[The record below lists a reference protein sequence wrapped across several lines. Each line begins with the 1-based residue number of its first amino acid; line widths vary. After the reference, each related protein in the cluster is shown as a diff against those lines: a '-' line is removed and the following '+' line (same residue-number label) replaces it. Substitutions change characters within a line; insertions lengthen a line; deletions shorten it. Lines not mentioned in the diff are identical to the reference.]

1 MLGAGAREGA
11 DQHTSRMHVPDPSLQ
26 DLHELA
32 AEFHF
37 KLTDAE
43 AEQYLAPVLGTIDG
57 YAALDDLDDPS
68 APPAYPRD
76 PGRPPEPGENP
87 VNGWAWRCSIHGRP
101 GGPLAGR
108 TAAIKDN
115 TAVAGLPLRLGTSV
129 LGDFVADEDATVV
142 TRLLDAGAEIIGKTA
157 VPSFCFDGAGFLGEF
172 EPQVRNPADHA
183 RVPGGS
189 SSGSAAVVTNGEV
202 DLALGGDQGGSI
214 RLPASFC
221 GCVGHKPTYGLVPYT
236 GIFPVERTLDHVG
249 PLTRSVRECALV
261 LDAIAGPDGLDPRQ
275 GEIPARETLPLVEG
289 GVRDL
294 RIGLL
299 SEGFG
304 IEDASEPE
312 VDEAVRTTAHAL
324 ARLGAKVGETSVPM
338 HAQGVPI
345 WSAIAVQGCADLV
358 IRGDSVGTNAFGHT
372 SPRLTDHFARARR
385 ELADRFPPTLKV
397 TLLSAEH
404 IRRHAH
410 HHYYAKARALAR
422 RLRDAYD
429 EALSEYDVL
438 VMPTTAMRAYRPP
451 PPGAS
456 VEEIVSAA
464 LGNLHNVVQFD
475 LTGHPALSVPVPG
488 NAGLPI
494 GFQVVGRR
502 FDDGT
507 VLRVGAAVEAL

>member
-1 MLGAGAREGA
+1 
-11 DQHTSRMHVPDPSLQ
+11 MHVPDPSLE

-32 AEFHF
+32 AAFHIA
-37 KLTDAE
+37 LTDAE
-43 AEQYLAPVLGTIDG
+43 ASQYLAPVLGSIEG
-57 YAALDDLDDPS
+57 YAALDELDAPS

-76 PGRPPEPGENP
+76 GGRPPEPDENP
-87 VNGWAWRCSIHGRP
+87 VNGWAWRCSIRGRP
-101 GGPLAGR
+101 DGPLADR

-115 TAVAGLPLRLGTSV
+115 TSVAGLPLRLGTSV
-129 LGDFVADEDATVV
+129 MGDFVADEDATVV
-142 TRLLDAGAEIIGKTA
+142 TRLLDGGAEIIGKTA
-157 VPSFCFDGAGFLGEF
+157 VPSFCFDGAGFLGDF
-172 EPQVRNPADHA
+172 EPQVRNPADHG

-202 DLALGGDQGGSI
+202 DIALGGDQGGSI

-221 GCVGHKPTYGLVPYT
+221 GCAGHKPTYGLVPYT

-249 PLTRSVRECALV
+249 PLARSARDCALV
-261 LDAIAGPDGLDPRQ
+261 LDAIAGPDGLDSRQ
-275 GEIPARETLPLVEG
+275 GGAAVAPTVPQLERGIES
-289 GVRDL
+289 L

-312 VDEAVRTTAHAL
+312 VDEAVRATAHAL
-324 ARLGAKVGETSVPM
+324 AGLGASVGEASVPM
-338 HAQGVPI
+338 HPHGAAI

-358 IRGDSVGTNAFGHT
+358 IRGDAVGTNAFGHT

-397 TLLSAEH
+397 TLLTAEH
-404 IRRHAH
+404 VRRHAH

-429 EALSEYDVL
+429 EALTQYDVL
-438 VMPTTAMRAYRPP
+438 VMPTTAMRAYPP
-451 PPGAS
+451 PAADAS
-456 VEEIVSAA
+456 VEETVAAA
-464 LGNLHNVVQFD
+464 LGNLHNVVQFNV
-475 LTGHPALSVPVPG
+475 TGHPALSVPVPG
-488 NAGLPI
+488 NPSLPI

-502 FDDGT
+502 FEDGT
-507 VLRVGAAVEAL
+507 VLRVGAAVETL